1 MSKQQKGGMRSAF
14 HYVVEFAV
22 ILLGISVSVF
32 IEKNNARDYKESV
45 KDQSLSRILTNIRQ
59 DSADYVFNMSVHK
72 PAAESCAWMFERRD
86 NIAAEHPDSVGK
98 HCSMCLMAQTI
109 FMDNQEEY
117 RTLQNSGLIELIE
130 NDKLARA
137 LQGKYVQHEF
147 LRKIE
152 KFVADA
158 SEKQHDIFYR
168 SMTTREDADSF
179 MGYVKLRRWNGSPL
193 DRPFLERLDDIGFWH
208 KAYATRLGYRTYP
221 SKHLDFF
228 CCLLV
233 KVGKK

>member
-158 SEKQHDIFYR
+158 VRKAARHFLPQHDHARGRRFLYGL
-168 SMTTREDADSF
+168 RETQKMERIAF
-179 MGYVKLRRWNGSPL
+179 GQAVFGALRRHRVLAQSL
-193 DRPFLERLDDIGFWH
+193 RH
-208 KAYATRLGYRTYP
+208 ALGLPHGGRQRAHRVDP
-221 SKHLDFF
+221 RRNW
-228 CCLLV
+228 
-233 KVGKK
+233 